1 MPRLTGRI
9 GTFSRTEASRALGAM
24 LLLTMGIAA
33 CGGSDQGTPLVLPP
47 EDELASP
54 AISPGPSFF
63 TSDPS
68 VARAAPRWEQVA
80 TMTGSGSMETAPFAI
95 ATGALQWRLNW
106 RCESGSLGMTTM
118 PPPDKVEAMVDAS
131 CPGQGESFSIQT
143 GELRLDVVA
152 DGPWDVTVEQQV
164 ETPIDEPPLP
174 EMAGAQV
181 LAEAPFYEIDEPVE
195 GTVTLYQLPDGNRA
209 LRFEGFETF
218 LNTDLVVRLSEAP
231 APQNS
236 AEAFEAPYV
245 EIAALKSTMG
255 PQNYLV
261 PPELPT
267 ERIRSVVIWCPPV
280 SNAYA
285 AATLVP

>member
-1 MPRLTGRI
+1 
-9 GTFSRTEASRALGAM
+9 
-24 LLLTMGIAA
+24 
-33 CGGSDQGTPLVLPP
+33 
-47 EDELASP
+47 
-54 AISPGPSFF
+54 
-63 TSDPS
+63 
-68 VARAAPRWEQVA
+68 
-80 TMTGSGSMETAPFAI
+80 
-95 ATGALQWRLNW
+95 
-106 RCESGSLGMTTM
+106 MTTV
-118 PPPDKVEAMVDAS
+118 PPPARPEAIVEAS
-131 CPGQGESFSIQT
+131 CPEEGESFSIQT
-143 GELRLDVVA
+143 GELSLDIMA
-152 DGPWDVTVEQQV
+152 DGPWQIAVEQQV

-174 EMAGAQV
+174 GMAGAGV
-181 LAEAPFYEIDEPVE
+181 LAAASFYEIDEPVE
-195 GTVTLYQLPDGNRA
+195 GTVALYQLPDGNRA

-218 LNTDLVVRLSEAP
+218 LNTDLVVRLSEAS

-261 PPELPT
+261 PPDLPT